1 MSNQNSHTSVKK
13 TIGSTLVSMSLEKGG
28 SKLGPLVSPAV
39 WVYDYAKHDKTPD
52 IGDYSIYAGGI
63 LSAPAAIVTGL
74 FKSFVD
80 DDLEAKLN
88 HVKSIEPKLYRDW
101 IKPCYGYTN
110 SAPKISAM
118 TIAGT
123 GTTVWQH
130 PIGIWVYVTDAD
142 NHPVVDY
149 KPINPVVVYRP
160 KIPLT
165 KSRTGGYLWDS
176 FKK

>member
-1 MSNQNSHTSVKK
+1 LSNQNSHTSVKK
-13 TIGSTLVSMSLEKGG
+13 NIGSTLVSVSLEKAG

-39 WVYDYAKHDKTPD
+39 WVYDFAKHGKKPD

-63 LSAPAAIVTGL
+63 MSAPAAIVTGL

-80 DDLEAKLN
+80 DDMETKLN

-110 SAPKISAM
+110 NAPKISAM

-123 GTTVWQH
+123 GTTVWHH
-130 PIGIWVYVTDAD
+130 PIGIWVYLTDA
-142 NHPVVDY
+142 NNNPVVDY
-149 KPINPVVVYRP
+149 KPVNPTIVYRP
-160 KIPLT
+160 NLPLT
-165 KSRTGGYLWDS
+165 KSRVGGYLWS
-176 FKK
+176 SHTK